1 MFMNEI
7 YCRTMGGNAPDWRS
21 LSEFSKQSN
30 IAAAEHLLV
39 KVQILL
45 GDDVRGKIT
54 KESYAE
60 AYAKYA
66 EEKSEKAD
74 MYRKLEHER
83 WVRFHVLNNWKY
95 GPVRNNAE
103 KIHPLLVPFD
113 NLSLEEQAKDDFA
126 WELLKDVAEKL

>member
-1 MFMNEI
+1 MKSIAEQ
-7 YCRTMGGNAPDWRS
+7 YGNAPDWRS